1 MPEILAFLAGSAL
14 VLWWSRDAIR
24 LPGTHGF
31 YRFFVWEAILLLLIL
46 NHEPWGTRPFS
57 PHQTASWVLMLLSIG
72 LALGGL
78 YTLRREG
85 KAGEARH
92 EPGLYSFEKTTHL
105 VSSGL
110 FAYIR
115 HPMYTS
121 LLALA
126 WGAFFQDPNLA
137 GSAVASFASLF
148 LLLTARAD
156 ERECLRYFGAQ
167 YAEYKQRTWMFIP
180 FLL

>member
-1 MPEILAFLAGSAL
+1 MSEILAFLAGSVL
-14 VLWWSRDAIR
+14 VVWWSRSAIR
-24 LPGTHGF
+24 QPGSHGF
-31 YRFFVWEAILLLLIL
+31 YRFFAWEAILLLLVL
-46 NHEPWGTRPFS
+46 NHEPWGKQPFS

-78 YTLRREG
+78 LTLRRDG
-85 KAGEARH
+85 KAGEERAD
-92 EPGLYSFEKTTHL
+92 PTLYGFEKTTSL

-115 HPMYTS
+115 HPMYAS

-126 WGAFFQDPNLA
+126 WGAFFQDPSLS
-137 GSAVASFASLF
+137 GSLVAAFASFS
-148 LLLTARAD
+148 LLLTAKAD
-156 ERECLRYFGAQ
+156 ERECLQYFGVQ

>member
-14 VLWWSRDAIR
+14 IVWWSRQAIR
-24 LPGTHGF
+24 QPGSHGF
-31 YRFFVWEAILLLLIL
+31 YRFFAWEAILVLIVL
-46 NHEPWGTRPFS
+46 NHEPWGKQPFS
-57 PHQTASWVLMLLSIG
+57 PHQLASWLLMLLSIG

-78 YTLRREG
+78 LTLRREG
-85 KAGEARH
+85 KAGEERAD
-92 EPGLYSFEKTTHL
+92 PALYGFEKTTHL

-126 WGAFFQDPNLA
+126 WGAFCQDPSLT
-137 GSAVASFASLF
+137 GGAVAAFASIA
-148 LLLTARAD
+148 LLLTAKAD
-156 ERECLRYFGAQ
+156 ERECLQYFGAQ
-167 YAEYKQRTWMFIP
+167 YAEYKQRTWMFVP